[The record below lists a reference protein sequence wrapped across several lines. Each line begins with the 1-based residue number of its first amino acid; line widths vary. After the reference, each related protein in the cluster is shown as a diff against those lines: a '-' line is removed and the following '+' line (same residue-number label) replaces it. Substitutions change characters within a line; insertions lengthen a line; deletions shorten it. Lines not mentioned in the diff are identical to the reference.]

1 MNDKK
6 ITPLRSRMREDLRLR
21 NYSPRTEK
29 TYLFHVSYFARW
41 LGKSPATAGEEEIRK
56 YLTYLRGEKQVS
68 LSHFKQAVG
77 ALRFFTKYTL
87 GKEWLKDRI
96 PYPRQSKT
104 LPEVMSQQEVVQ
116 LLEAVENK
124 RHRMV
129 FEVMYG
135 AGLRL
140 MEALTLKVTD
150 VDSKLMLLR
159 VRAGKGARERAAL
172 LSPLLL
178 ETLRKYYQAFH
189 PKSFLFPG
197 TRKEHIASTTIQ
209 RSFAIA
215 AKKAGIR
222 RKVCCHTLRHSFA
235 SHCLENGTD
244 VRIVQELLGH
254 KSLHST
260 LIYLHVTPKVFAKVP
275 GTLDTLL
282 SYSTPVVQ

>member
-1 MNDKK
+1 MSKK
-6 ITPLRSRMREDLRLR
+6 KPTSLRERMREDLRLR
-21 NYSPRTEK
+21 NYSPCTEK
-29 TYLFHVSYFARW
+29 AYIFHVAYFAKW
-41 LGKSPATAGEEEIRK
+41 LGKSPAQAGEEQIRQ
-56 YLTYLRGEKQVS
+56 YLSYLREEKQVS

-87 GKEWLKDRI
+87 NKEWLKERI

-104 LPEVMSQQEVVQ
+104 LPEVMSQEEVKQ
-116 LLEAVENK
+116 LLLAVENQ
-124 RHRMV
+124 RHRIV

-140 MEALTLKVTD
+140 MEALTLKVSD
-150 VDSKLMLLR
+150 VDSKLMLLK
-159 VRAGKGARERAAL
+159 VRAGKGARERCAL

-178 ETLRKYYQAFH
+178 ETLRKYYQTVH
-189 PKSFLFPG
+189 PKDFLFPG
-197 TRKEHIASTTIQ
+197 KKKEHISSTVIQ
-209 RSFAIA
+209 RAFTKA
-215 AKKAGIR
+215 AKKAGIT

-254 KSLHST
+254 KCLHST
-260 LIYLHVTPKVFAKVP
+260 LVYLHVTPKVFAKVP

-282 SYSTPVVQ
+282 LQ